1 MNFFLLQLFCQNL
14 TYPVL
19 VCFLHFVTFDFCL
32 NSVHGLCFSP
42 LAPSSLSPLYL
53 TLMFILYRSLKYPL
67 FYLNLSIVLY
77 LLFPWSILFLVASK
91 FSTPSFVVLW
101 LVLSLPFSSLDLTLV
116 ITLCPFSKISNILS

>member
-77 LLFPWSILFLVASK
+77 LLFPWSILFLVACK